1 MTVFSPNIGA
11 LQPSATIAVSS
22 RVKQLIAEGRDVLNL
37 CAGEPDFDTPTVI
50 AEAAIRA
57 IHEGQTRYTPA
68 PGIPALR
75 AAIAKDIERFAG
87 SGQKFDARGVVV
99 SAGVKQ
105 ALFNVL
111 FSLFGPGD
119 SVLIP
124 SPYWTSYPELVQLAK
139 ANPVIVGG
147 DPGND
152 YKVDPARLEAASDDS
167 VRAVLL
173 NSPSNPTGA
182 TYTHEE
188 LEAIVE
194 WAHGRGLWILS
205 DEIYRRI
212 YFRGSVAPG
221 VYDLPQRLTEKAI
234 LLDGTSKAFAMTG
247 WRIGFS
253 YTSPEVAEKLSALQ
267 SQTTS
272 NATTPAQY
280 AALAAYQ
287 AGPEVDEAV
296 ETMRAAFHARRDLV
310 LDLFATK
317 LPGVTVQEP
326 DGAFYLWVN
335 GERFARPGEGS
346 VEFCDRLLEEYG
358 VGVVPGVAFGDDRYF
373 RMSFAYSED
382 TLRDAVNRLEK
393 AL

>member
-1 MTVFSPNIGA
+1 MTQFSSNIAA

-37 CAGEPDFDTPTVI
+37 CAGEPDFNTPSII
-50 AEAAIRA
+50 AEAGVKAIR
-57 IHEGQTRYTPA
+57 EGQTRYTPA
-68 PGIPALR
+68 PGIPVLR
-75 AAIAKDIERFAG
+75 AAIARDIERFAA
-87 SGQKFDARGVVV
+87 SGARFDPRGVVV

-124 SPYWTSYPELVQLAK
+124 KPYWTSYPELVQLAR
-139 ANPVIVGG
+139 AEPVIVDG
-147 DPGND
+147 DPEND
-152 YKVDPARLEAASDDS
+152 YKVDPARLEAAAGPST
-167 VRAVLL
+167 RAILL
-173 NSPSNPTGA
+173 NSPCNPTGA
-182 TYTHEE
+182 TYTLEE
-188 LEAIVE
+188 LRAIAE
-194 WAHGRGLWILS
+194 WARERDVWIIS

-212 YFRGSVAPG
+212 YFKGAIAPG
-221 VYDLPQRLTEKAI
+221 IFDLPAELTEKAI

-272 NATTPAQY
+272 NASTPAQY
-280 AALAAYQ
+280 AALAAYE
-287 AGPEVDEAV
+287 AGAEVDQAV
-296 ETMRAAFHARRDLV
+296 EQMRAAFQSRRDLV
-310 LDLFATK
+310 LDLFATR
-317 LPGVTVQEP
+317 LPGVSVLEP
-326 DGAFYLWVN
+326 DGAFYFWVS

-346 VEFCDRLLEEYG
+346 VQFCERLLNEYG
-358 VGVVPGVAFGDDRYF
+358 VGVVPGIAFGDDRYF

>member
-1 MTVFSPNIGA
+1 MTVFSSNISA

-22 RVKQLIAEGRDVLNL
+22 KVKQLIAEGRDVLNL
-37 CAGEPDFDTPTVI
+37 CAGEPDFDTPAVI
-50 AEAAIRA
+50 AEAAVKA

-75 AAIAKDIERFAG
+75 AAIAKDIERFSG

-124 SPYWTSYPELVQLAK
+124 APYWTSYPELVQLAK
-139 ANPVIVGG
+139 ATPVIVDG
-147 DPGND
+147 DPSND
-152 YKVDPARLEAASDDS
+152 YKVNPELLEAAADGST
-167 VRAVLL
+167 RAILL

-182 TYTHEE
+182 TYTLDE
-188 LEAIVE
+188 LRAIAE
-194 WAHGRGLWILS
+194 WARERDLWILS

-212 YFRGSVAPG
+212 YFNGPVAPG
-221 VYDLPQRLTEKAI
+221 IYDLPAELTEKAI

-253 YTSPEVAEKLSALQ
+253 YTAPDVAEKLSALQ

-280 AALAAYQ
+280 AALAAYK
-287 AGPEVDEAV
+287 AGDAVDEAV
-296 ETMRAAFHARRDLV
+296 ETMRAAFQSRRDLV
-310 LDLFATK
+310 LELFASR
-317 LPGVTVQEP
+317 LPGVEVQKP

-346 VEFCDRLLEEYG
+346 VQFCDRLLDEYG

-373 RMSFAYSED
+373 RMSFAYSEE
-382 TLRDAVNRLEK
+382 TLRDAVRRLEQ

>member
-1 MTVFSPNIGA
+1 MTQFSSNIGA

-37 CAGEPDFDTPTVI
+37 CAGEPDFNTPEVI
-50 AEAAIRA
+50 SQAAIRA
-57 IHEGQTRYTPA
+57 IQDGQTRYTPA

-75 AAIAKDIERFAG
+75 QAIAEDIARFSAPEHH
-87 SGQKFDARGVVV
+87 FEAAGVVV

-111 FSLFGPGD
+111 FSLFGAGD
-119 SVLIP
+119 KVLIP
-124 SPYWTSYPELVQLAK
+124 APYWTSYPELVQLAR
-139 ANPVIVGG
+139 AEPVIVDG
-147 DPGND
+147 DPEND
-152 YKVDPARLEAASDDS
+152 YKVDPTRFEAAADEQT
-167 VRAVLL
+167 RAILL

-182 TYTHEE
+182 TYTLEE
-188 LEAIVE
+188 LQAIAE
-194 WAHGRGLWILS
+194 WATERGIWIIS

-212 YFRGSVAPG
+212 YFDGQLAPG
-221 VYDLPQRLTEKAI
+221 IFDLPPELTRQVV

-247 WRIGFS
+247 WRVGFS
-253 YTSPEVAEKLSALQ
+253 YTSPEVAAKLSALQ

-272 NATTPAQY
+272 NASTPAQY

-287 AGPEVDEAV
+287 LRDDVDEAV
-296 ETMRAAFHARRDLV
+296 ETMRVAFQRRRDLM
-310 LDLFATK
+310 LERFAEQ
-317 LPGVTVQEP
+317 LPGVSVLEP
-326 DGAFYLWVN
+326 KGAFYLWVN

-358 VGVVPGVAFGDDRYF
+358 VGVVPGIAFGDERHF
-373 RMSFAYSED
+373 RLSFAYSEE
-382 TLRDAVNRLEK
+382 TLRDAVNRLQK

>member
-1 MTVFSPNIGA
+1 MTVFSSNIGA

-37 CAGEPDFDTPTVI
+37 CAGEPDFDTPAMI
-50 AEAAIRA
+50 SEAAVKAIR
-57 IHEGQTRYTPA
+57 EGQTRYTPA

-75 AAIAKDIERFAG
+75 TAIARDIERFSA
-87 SGQKFDARGVVV
+87 SGQTFSAAGVVV

-124 SPYWTSYPELVQLAK
+124 APYWTSYPELVQLAR
-139 ANPVIVGG
+139 AEPIIVQGVAE
-147 DPGND
+147 ND
-152 YKVDPARLEAASDDS
+152 HKVSPAQLEAAADAST
-167 VRAVLL
+167 RGLIL

-182 TYTHEE
+182 TYSLEE
-188 LEAIVE
+188 LRAIAE
-194 WAHGRGLWILS
+194 WAKSRGVWILS

-212 YFRGSVAPG
+212 YFEGSIAPG
-221 VYDLPQRLTEKAI
+221 IYDLPAELTERAI

-253 YTSPEVAEKLSALQ
+253 YTSPELAEKLSALQ

-287 AGPEVDEAV
+287 AGPDVDEAV
-296 ETMRAAFHARRDLV
+296 EQMRVAFHSRRDLMME
-310 LDLFATK
+310 LFASR
-317 LPGVTVQEP
+317 LPGVDVLKP
-326 DGAFYLWVN
+326 SGAFYLWVS

-346 VEFCDRLLEEYG
+346 VEFCDRLLNDHG
-358 VGVVPGVAFGDDRYF
+358 VGVVPGIAFGDDRSF
-373 RMSFAYSED
+373 RMSFAYSEA
-382 TLRDAVNRLEK
+382 TLRDAVSRLEK